1 MLRSGKGQRISYR
14 ATSAPVAVLGQ
25 EHVVDSGI
33 DGGDLVR
40 EVTPDPL
47 NETPHPEEDADT
59 REYRCDGVW
68 THHVDSVAEG
78 VTVFLATVQPVMAPD
93 AQHATVGWNVKPASG
108 SRDDVM
114 TLKPI
119 FTAAAHA
126 APAVTV

>member
-1 MLRSGKGQRISYR
+1 MGARLSHDAMTRLRSGKGQRISYR

-78 VTVFLATVQPVMAPD
+78 VTVFLAPVQSVVARSAESPA
-93 AQHATVGWNVKPASG
+93 VGGNVAASG
-108 SRDDVM
+108 TGRHYVM
-114 TLKPI
+114 TFEPI
-119 FTAAAHA
+119 
-126 APAVTV
+126 